1 MEGGTYRMKR
11 IKLMASAVVAVVA
24 TAAIFVIA
32 TPAQASSDY
41 SHAQYQVTF
50 SLNCNG
56 SAVSPPACAQVFG
69 LGGFWGWI
77 ALSGD
82 GTGNAQVT
90 DCGHTGPGGGPGS
103 AGAGHIAYD
112 PTYIVISDP
121 SGPPSPITPLD
132 PNGEYIIFTDS
143 LSAALGLP
151 PMPATYG
158 HYSVSFMG
166 AHGQE
171 TIAP

>member
-1 MEGGTYRMKR
+1 MKR
-11 IKLMASAVVAVVA
+11 FKLMASLVVAVA
-24 TAAIFVIA
+24 AIAAIFVVA
-32 TPAQASSDY
+32 APAQASSDY

-50 SLNCNG
+50 SLNCNNPK
-56 SAVSPPACAQVFG
+56 APCQQIFG

-77 ALSGD
+77 ALAGD

-90 DCGHTGPGGGPGS
+90 DCGHTVGGGGPGQ

-112 PTYIVISDP
+112 PTWTVISSP
-121 SGPPSPITPLD
+121 VPPSPITPLD
-132 PNGEYIIFTDS
+132 PNGEYIVFTDAT
-143 LSAALGLP
+143 SATLGLP

-158 HYSVSFMG
+158 HYSVGFMG
-166 AHGQE
+166 AKGEE

>member
-1 MEGGTYRMKR
+1 MKR
-11 IKLMASAVVAVVA
+11 FKLVVSVAAALTA
-24 TAAIFVIA
+24 TAAIFAVA
-32 TPAQASSDY
+32 APAQASSDY

-56 SAVSPPACAQVFG
+56 SAANPPACAQVFG
-69 LGGFWGWI
+69 LGGIWGWI
-77 ALSGD
+77 ALAPD

-90 DCGHTGPGGGPGS
+90 DCGHSGPGGGG
-103 AGAGHIAYD
+103 AGAGHIAFD
-112 PTYIVISDP
+112 PTWTVISSPD
-121 SGPPSPITPLD
+121 GPPSPITPVD
-132 PNGEYIIFTDS
+132 PNGEYIVYTDPTS
-143 LSAALGLP
+143 VALGLP

-166 AHGQE
+166 AKGQE

>member
-1 MEGGTYRMKR
+1 MRHF
-11 IKLMASAVVAVVA
+11 KLMASVAVAVVA
-24 TAAIFVIA
+24 IAAIFTVA
-32 TPAQASSDY
+32 PAQASSDY

-56 SAVSPPACAQVFG
+56 SAANPPACSQVFG

-77 ALSGD
+77 ALAPD
-82 GTGNAQVT
+82 HTGNAQVT
-90 DCGHTGPGGGPGS
+90 DCGHSGPGGGPHS

-112 PTYIVISDP
+112 PTWMVVS
-121 SGPPSPITPLD
+121 SPVPLSPVTPVD
-132 PNGEYIIFTDS
+132 PNGQYIVFTDAT
-143 LSAALGLP
+143 SAALGLP

>member
-1 MEGGTYRMKR
+1 MKR
-11 IKLMASAVVAVVA
+11 YKLMASVVVAVVA
-24 TAAIFVIA
+24 AAAMFAVA
-32 TPAQASSDY
+32 APAKASSDC

-50 SLNCNG
+50 SLNCVG
-56 SAVSPPACAQVFG
+56 SAVNPPACSQIFG

-77 ALSGD
+77 ALAHD

-90 DCGHTGPGGGPGS
+90 DCGHSGPGGGG
-103 AGAGHIAYD
+103 AGAGHTAYD
-112 PTYIVISDP
+112 PTWTVISSP
-121 SGPPSPITPLD
+121 VPPSPITPVD
-132 PNGEYIIFTDS
+132 PNGQYIVYTDAT
-143 LSAALGLP
+143 SAAMGLP

-166 AHGQE
+166 AKGQE

>member
-1 MEGGTYRMKR
+1 MNRL
-11 IKLMASAVVAVVA
+11 KLMATVVVAIVAIAAVFVVA
-24 TAAIFVIA
+24 A
-32 TPAQASSDY
+32 PAQASSDY

-56 SAVSPPACAQVFG
+56 SAASPPACAGIFG

-77 ALSGD
+77 ALAPG

-90 DCGHTGPGGGPGS
+90 ECGHTGPGGGAGS
-103 AGAGHIAYD
+103 AGAGHAAYD
-112 PTYIVISDP
+112 PTYVVISSPD
-121 SGPPSPITPLD
+121 GPPSPITPVD
-132 PNGEYIIFTDS
+132 PNGEYIVFTDAT
-143 LSAALGLP
+143 SAALNLP

-158 HYSVSFMG
+158 HYSLSFMG
-166 AHGQE
+166 AKGQE

>member
-1 MEGGTYRMKR
+1 MEGALCMKR
-11 IKLMASAVVAVVA
+11 FKLMASVAVAV
-24 TAAIFVIA
+24 AAIAA
-32 TPAQASSDY
+32 TFAVAAPAQASSDY

-56 SAVSPPACAQVFG
+56 SAASPAACAQIFG

-77 ALSGD
+77 ALAPG

-90 DCGHTGPGGGPGS
+90 ECGHTGPGGGPGS

-112 PTYIVISDP
+112 PTWMVISSP
-121 SGPPSPITPLD
+121 VPPSPITPVD
-132 PNGEYIIFTDS
+132 PNGEYIVFTDATS
-143 LSAALGLP
+143 GALNLP

-166 AHGQE
+166 AKGQE